1 MSWWGILLSVFG
13 LLLVLFATGL
23 PIFACFM
30 LVNVVAVLA
39 LMGVAGLGL
48 FVNSMLETTTNE
60 ALVAIPLYVLL
71 GELLFRAGGVS
82 ILYQSLNQLIGAMPG
97 RLYVIAITL
106 AGILGAISGSA
117 MASVAMLGRFIY
129 PSMIER
135 GCSRRLTIGMIL
147 AGATLDPIIPP
158 SVLAVILA
166 TLANIS
172 IAEFLIAGI
181 IPGIVL
187 GGAFAAYAVIRTIIN
202 PELNSKVAREP
213 GDRGDWSQTLWSALQ
228 ILPFVGIIFLVLG
241 LVMFGV
247 AQPTEAAAVGIFGSI
262 LMSVLYGKFSGKM
275 LYDACFG
282 AAFTTA
288 TILIIIASSKLFSQL
303 LAFTGA
309 TAGLIDFTSQ
319 LAINRWLLFFIMMAA
334 VFFFCKFMDQLA
346 LMLIAVPV
354 YSPLIVHLGFDP
366 IWFWMLFLINITL
379 GGITPPFG
387 YTMFVFKSVR
397 PEVSM
402 TEIYWSAAP
411 IVGVALLTMVLMS
424 IFPQI
429 VTWLPAMLR

>member
-1 MSWWGILLSVFG
+1 VSWWATLLSVFG
-13 LLLVLFATGL
+13 LLLLLFATGL

-30 LVNVVAVLA
+30 LINVVAVLM

-48 FVNSMLETTTNE
+48 FVNSMLETTTTE

-82 ILYQSLNQLIGAMPG
+82 VLYQSLNQLIGAIRG

-117 MASVAMLGRFIY
+117 MASVAMLGRFVY
-129 PSMIER
+129 PTMIER
-135 GCSRRLTIGMIL
+135 GCDRRLSIGMIL

-158 SVLAVILA
+158 SILAVILA
-166 TLANIS
+166 TLANLS
-172 IAEFLIAGI
+172 VAEFLVAGI
-181 IPGIVL
+181 LPGIVL
-187 GGAFAAYAVIRTIIN
+187 AGSFAGYAVIRTIIN
-202 PELNSKVAREP
+202 PALDSPVRRDPDAKN
-213 GDRGDWSQTLWSALQ
+213 DWRSTLWSAVQ
-228 ILPFVGIIFLVLG
+228 MLPLVVIIFLVLG
-241 LVMFGV
+241 LILAGV
-247 AQPTEAAAVGIFGSI
+247 AQPTEAAAVGIVGSV
-262 LMSVLYGKFSGKM
+262 LMSVLYRKFSLAM
-275 LYDACFG
+275 LYEACMG
-282 AAFTTA
+282 AAYTTS

-319 LAINRWLLFFIMMAA
+319 LALNRWLLFFIMMAA

-397 PEVSM
+397 AEVSM
-402 TEIYWSAAP
+402 VEIYWSAAP
-411 IVGVALLTMVLMS
+411 IVGVALLAMLLMS
-424 IFPQI
+424 VFPQI
-429 VTWLPAMLR
+429 VTWLPASLR

>member
-1 MSWWGILLSVFG
+1 
-13 LLLVLFATGL
+13 
-23 PIFACFM
+23 
-30 LVNVVAVLA
+30 
-39 LMGVAGLGL
+39 
-48 FVNSMLETTTNE
+48 
-60 ALVAIPLYVLL
+60 
-71 GELLFRAGGVS
+71 
-82 ILYQSLNQLIGAMPG
+82 
-97 RLYVIAITL
+97 
-106 AGILGAISGSA
+106 
-117 MASVAMLGRFIY
+117 
-129 PSMIER
+129 
-135 GCSRRLTIGMIL
+135 MIL

-158 SVLAVILA
+158 SILAVILA

-172 IAEFLIAGI
+172 IAEFLVAGI
-181 IPGIVL
+181 LPGIVL
-187 GGAFAAYAVIRTIIN
+187 GGAFAAYAVIRCVFN
-202 PELNSKVAREP
+202 PALDSNVLRDPEARGGWKE
-213 GDRGDWSQTLWSALQ
+213 TLWSGLL
-228 ILPFVGIIFLVLG
+228 ILPLVGIIFLVLG

-275 LYDACFG
+275 LYEACFG

-319 LAINRWLLFFIMMAA
+319 LAINRWLLFIIMMAA

-424 IFPQI
+424 VFPQI
-429 VTWLPAMLR
+429 VTWLPAAMR